1 MRRRGARLISAP
13 KGRGRGSWNFK
24 TFRSALTNISL
35 LGLYAAS
42 FISAFAALGQAMV
55 GGTVK
60 DLFIKDGKVER
71 LDFTERFRQQR
82 SNTCGPAVLRVA
94 LHYLGLDVSED
105 ELSRLAGT
113 DAKGT
118 TMYGLAKAAEKV
130 GLNAIGEEWNFAKLA
145 EINQPVIAH
154 INDSHYVLVERVV
167 DGHVW
172 LFDPS
177 AGRVSVKA
185 EAFAR
190 LWKGKVLVLRTKPLE
205 RG

>member
-1 MRRRGARLISAP
+1 MRRRGTRIFTAQRRSGGAGVDFTSLRRHILRLVFLSV
-13 KGRGRGSWNFK
+13 
-24 TFRSALTNISL
+24 
-35 LGLYAAS
+35 YAAT

-60 DLFIKDGKVER
+60 DMLASDEKAER
-71 LDFTERFRQQR
+71 LDFTERFRQQKDY
-82 SNTCGPAVLRVA
+82 TCGPAVLRVA

-105 ELSRLAGT
+105 ELSQLAGS

-118 TMYGLAKAAEKV
+118 TMYGLARAAEKV
-130 GLNAIGEEWNFAKLA
+130 GLNACGEEWNFARLA

-172 LFDPS
+172 LFDP
-177 AGRVSVKA
+177 ALGRVSVKA
-185 EAFAR
+185 EVFAL
-190 LWKGKVLVLRTKPLE
+190 LWKGKVLVLRTRPLE